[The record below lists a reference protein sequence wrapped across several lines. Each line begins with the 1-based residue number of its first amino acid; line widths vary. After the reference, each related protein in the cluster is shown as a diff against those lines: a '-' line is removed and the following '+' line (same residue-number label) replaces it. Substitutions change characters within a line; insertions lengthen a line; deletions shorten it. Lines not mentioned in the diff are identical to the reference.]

1 MTAGSVLKVKDLN
14 CSKDGNDYLR
24 NFEIEVKKNSIHSVL
39 FQNEESKNS
48 LIEFLQGKSECKQGQ
63 LTLKN
68 KKISQQELQ
77 EIGRETI
84 YFINQY
90 SAVNPEKDPLGIFKF
105 NKKGKAE
112 NKSTVF
118 PDMTVA
124 ENIFFGREPLK
135 KFLFF
140 KSIDKAEMLKKTA
153 ELLKLLEV
161 EIYPEQKMEE
171 LNPLK
176 KQLVELLKALSFG
189 AEIIIIDQAVIE
201 LSEKEKRVF
210 FAFMQKLKDK
220 GVAII
225 NFTKEIEEVFS
236 TSDLVTV
243 LKDGRNNGTKKVSDL
258 EYNEL
263 ALLLMGR

>member
-1 MTAGSVLKVKDLN
+1 MAADSILKVEKLN
-14 CSKDGNDYLR
+14 CSRDGVEYLND
-24 NFEIEVKKNSIHSVL
+24 FEMEVAKNSIHSVL

-48 LIEFLQGKSECKQGQ
+48 LIKFLKGESESKQGQ
-63 LTLKN
+63 LIFKN
-68 KKISQQELQ
+68 KKLSQQELR
-77 EIGRETI
+77 ELGREAI

-105 NKKGKAE
+105 NKKGKSE
-112 NKSTVF
+112 NRSTVF
-118 PDMTVA
+118 PEMTVA

-161 EIYPEQKMEE
+161 EIYPEQKMVE
-171 LNPLK
+171 LSPLE
-176 KQLVELLKALSFG
+176 KQLVELLKALSFK
-189 AEIIIIDQAVIE
+189 AEVVIIDQAVVE
-201 LSEKEKRVF
+201 LSKKEKEIF
-210 FAFMQKLKDK
+210 FAFMQKLKQQEIS
-220 GVAII
+220 II
-225 NFTKEIEEVFS
+225 YFTKEIEEVFH

-243 LKDGRNNGTKKVSDL
+243 LKDGRNRGTKSVSDI

-263 ALLLMGR
+263 ALLLMGK